1 LGSMRLTIERL
12 VLLACALAVIVL
24 TLILLQPWRT
34 SAEYTIDY
42 VRGEGKEVAEGLER
56 GSPVRLTLNWE
67 VEKVGLTVVATIP
80 MEEPLRVG
88 VEYCRLY
95 TSALSIGG
103 TSIVRGSSPTKV
115 FERFRRVSVYH
126 MEDRVV
132 VDPKPFVE
140 LEVVEEYGRRV
151 YIVEV
156 VLFYIKGNPTVG
168 SVLRLSN
175 RTTTTYSRRYDYS
188 GTSTIE
194 IGGQVAFR
202 LQVNSE
208 DILVLRI
215 IRENWVVSG

>member
-1 LGSMRLTIERL
+1 MRLTIERL
-12 VLLACALAVIVL
+12 VLLACALAVAIL
-24 TLILLQPWRT
+24 TLLLLQPWRT

-42 VRGEGKEVAEGLER
+42 IEGEGEEVAEAIER
-56 GSPVRLTLNWE
+56 GSPVRTTLDWE
-67 VEKVGLTVVATIP
+67 VERIGLTVVATIP
-80 MEEPLRVG
+80 REEPLKVG

-95 TSALSIGG
+95 TPAPSIEG
-103 TSIVRGSSPTKV
+103 TSIVRGSPPTKV

-126 MEDRVV
+126 AGDRVV
-132 VDPKPFVE
+132 VDPKPFVG
-140 LEVVEEYGRRV
+140 LEVVEEYNRSV
-151 YIVEV
+151 YVVEV
-156 VLFYIKGNPTVG
+156 VLFYIKGDPTVG

>member
-1 LGSMRLTIERL
+1 MRLTVERL
-12 VLLACALAVIVL
+12 ILLVCALAVAIL
-24 TLILLQPWRT
+24 TLLLLQPWRT

-42 VRGEGKEVAEGLER
+42 VRGKGEEVAEAIER
-56 GSPVRLTLNWE
+56 GSPVRPTLNWE
-67 VEKVGLTVVATIP
+67 VERIGLTVVATIP
-80 MEEPLRVG
+80 REEPLRVS
-88 VEYCRLY
+88 VEYYRLY
-95 TSALSIGG
+95 TPAPSIEG
-103 TSIVRGSSPTKV
+103 TSIVRGSPPTKV

-126 MEDRVV
+126 MGDRVV
-132 VDPKPFVE
+132 VDPKPFVG

-156 VLFYIKGNPTVG
+156 VLFYIKGEPIVG

-215 IRENWVVSG
+215 IRENWIVSG

>member
-1 LGSMRLTIERL
+1 MRLTVERL
-12 VLLACALAVIVL
+12 ILLVCALAVAIL
-24 TLILLQPWRT
+24 TLLLLQPWRT

-42 VRGEGKEVAEGLER
+42 VRGKGEEVAEAIER
-56 GSPVRLTLNWE
+56 GSPVRPTLNWE
-67 VEKVGLTVVATIP
+67 VERIGLTVVATIP
-80 MEEPLRVG
+80 REEPLRVS
-88 VEYCRLY
+88 VEYYRLY
-95 TSALSIGG
+95 TPAPSIEG
-103 TSIVRGSSPTKV
+103 TSIVRGSPPTKV

-126 MEDRVV
+126 RGDRVV
-132 VDPKPFVE
+132 VDPKPFVG

-156 VLFYIKGNPTVG
+156 VLFYIKGEPIVG

-175 RTTTTYSRRYDYS
+175 RTTTTYYRRYDYS

-215 IRENWVVSG
+215 IRENWIVSG